1 MGVGDGLLAHGHMEQ
16 QVQVA
21 TCCTE
26 MYSGALERIGE
37 RRPLL
42 VGASA
47 YVHDVVQS
55 KWVDTYLQP
64 VQLSPSGPVAQ
75 HPSGPCLESMG
86 AMMPGV
92 TSHSRN
98 G

>member
-1 MGVGDGLLAHGHMEQ
+1 MGVGDGSLAHGHMEQ

-21 TCCTE
+21 TSCTE

-64 VQLSPSGPVAQ
+64 MQLSLAPVVQWPSILQVPVLSLWVQ
-75 HPSGPCLESMG
+75 
-86 AMMPGV
+86 
-92 TSHSRN
+92 
-98 G
+98 